1 MLDKP
6 EFDCN
11 NLGSFYDCGCAED
24 ENGEGG
30 EGLSE
35 SKDGHSAATRVDAK
49 GSGSDAYDHLAVEIS
64 KEQLVHSGIRLVDA
78 LVSY

>member
-24 ENGEGG
+24 EEDKEGQ
-30 EGLSE
+30 
-35 SKDGHSAATRVDAK
+35 DGHSATTRADAQ
-49 GSGSDAYDHLAVEIS
+49 GVSDAHDHLVVEIS
-64 KEQLVHSGIRLVDA
+64 KEE
-78 LVSY
+78 LVSL